1 MNQPAPTTT
10 PDRAAVCIERCEAY
24 DADLVFDRIK
34 AAVDALGGM
43 GRFVKT
49 GQNVLLKPNLLSPSE
64 PSKAVTTHPAVVEAV
79 IRLVKDAG
87 GHPAIGDSPGIGSLL
102 PVTEKTGIA
111 QVARRHGAEI
121 VPFDESVPVD
131 ALDNHLFRQ
140 IEIARA
146 VADADVVINL
156 PKVKSHGQ
164 MLLTLAVKN
173 LFGCIAGRRKI
184 EWHMRAGR
192 DYNLFARLL
201 VEVCR
206 AVRPAL
212 NIADGIVG
220 MEGNGPG
227 SGDPVQLGFVAA
239 SADPFALD
247 AVLCSILGVEP
258 GRLLTA
264 RAAAEMG
271 LGTIDLAQ
279 IDVLGP
285 DPAELRPPHFR
296 LPPTRPLLF
305 FPGRIGRMLS
315 HRLRPKP
322 SIVRSE
328 CELCGVCKSKCP
340 AGAISQPK
348 KWMRIDY
355 NQCISCFCCQELC
368 PPGAIKIKR
377 SLIAKLLFR

>member
-64 PSKAVTTHPAVVEAV
+64 PAKAVTTHPAVVEAV
-79 IRLVKDAG
+79 IRLVQDAG
-87 GHPAIGDSPGIGSLL
+87 GRPVIGDSPGIGSLL

-111 QVARRHGAEI
+111 QVARRHGVDI
-121 VPFDESVPVD
+121 VPFDDSVPVD
-131 ALDNHLFRQ
+131 ALDDHLFRQ

-192 DYNLFARLL
+192 DYNLFAIPR
-201 VEVCR
+201 
-206 AVRPAL
+206 
-212 NIADGIVG
+212 
-220 MEGNGPG
+220 
-227 SGDPVQLGFVAA
+227 F
-239 SADPFALD
+239 
-247 AVLCSILGVEP
+247 
-258 GRLLTA
+258 T
-264 RAAAEMG
+264 
-271 LGTIDLAQ
+271 
-279 IDVLGP
+279 
-285 DPAELRPPHFR
+285 
-296 LPPTRPLLF
+296 
-305 FPGRIGRMLS
+305 
-315 HRLRPKP
+315 
-322 SIVRSE
+322 
-328 CELCGVCKSKCP
+328 
-340 AGAISQPK
+340 
-348 KWMRIDY
+348 
-355 NQCISCFCCQELC
+355 QC
-368 PPGAIKIKR
+368 
-377 SLIAKLLFR
+377 